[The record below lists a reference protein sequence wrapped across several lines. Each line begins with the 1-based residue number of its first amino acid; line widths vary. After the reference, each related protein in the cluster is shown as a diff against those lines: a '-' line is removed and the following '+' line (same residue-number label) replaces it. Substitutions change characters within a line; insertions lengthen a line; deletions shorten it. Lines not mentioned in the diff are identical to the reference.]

1 MSSSE
6 SFATSK
12 RSCER
17 ASAQGSASQT
27 RASRDADGTSQRL
40 EGASRQPC
48 PRPRRALRIVARF
61 QSRFRRF
68 SLLARFSLSKLP
80 GQVQQ
85 PWDLG
90 LDHGTI
96 CACPTSCWLPMDHT
110 QLAFLTKLHTF
121 VTRASAPTMNIWFGN
136 TKVETTRGDVALKW
150 DIACAFKPPTAFL
163 TQSNQKTASNKT
175 SIIKTYHIASPA
187 YQERPTSV

>member
-17 ASAQGSASQT
+17 ASARLGISNESVKRCWRNVT
-27 RASRDADGTSQRL
+27 TSWRCL
-40 EGASRQPC
+40 APALS
-48 PRPRRALRIVARF
+48 RPRRALRIVARF

-68 SLLARFSLSKLP
+68 SLLARFSLSKQP
-80 GQVQQ
+80 GQVQ

-150 DIACAFKPPTAFL
+150 DIACAIKPPTAFL

-175 SIIKTYHIASPA
+175 SILKLTTSPVLL
-187 YQERPTSV
+187 T